1 MKAQAS
7 TQMKLCKQAAVV
19 SYCGAKIWKIMEMT
33 TLTYLSLPY
42 KIFRM
47 KYFLKQLSCFMMH
60 SIGMYQ
66 SSKKIENTVWT
77 FNDVLENL

>member
-7 TQMKLCKQAAVV
+7 TQMKLCQQAAVV
-19 SYCGAKIWKIMEMT
+19 PYCGAKIWKIMEMT

-47 KYFLKQLSCFMMH
+47 K
-60 SIGMYQ
+60 
-66 SSKKIENTVWT
+66 
-77 FNDVLENL
+77 